1 MGLSE
6 VPEGSV
12 IREFTGKDGESR
24 ESLCPCDAAK
34 GMGLGSNTLPVS
46 FTKCLPSRVCATR
59 DSC

>member
-6 VPEGSV
+6 VPEANV
-12 IREFTGKDGESR
+12 ILEFTGKDGDLR

-46 FTKCLPSRVCATR
+46 FTK
-59 DSC
+59 